1 MYDLPLC
8 KYAGRQ
14 LHKPVIAQLWEF
26 KGEWARKRTQMEVI
40 FHMLQN
46 GQPMLDYKSSQLLL
60 QFPEVLRMLG
70 QHWSDSSG

>member
-1 MYDLPLC
+1 
-8 KYAGRQ
+8 
-14 LHKPVIAQLWEF
+14 
-26 KGEWARKRTQMEVI
+26 MEVI